1 MIYTLTTNPAI
12 DMNINTKTL
21 KPSHVNRTDEVV
33 YTPNGKGINVSF
45 VLRHY
50 GIESKILGFFGGFS
64 GHYIVDEIRKRD
76 YVIEPVWI
84 DDEITRINIFINSNG
99 EEYKLVNKG
108 GNVNSE
114 KQQELLDMIKSKDD
128 CTHLS
133 ISGSLPAGIDESY
146 YHEILKICK
155 EKGIEIIL
163 DISSKEL
170 KELLKYEPLLIK
182 PNDDEIKEVFGMEIT
197 DENSVK
203 EVMKHLH
210 GLGAKNVLMT
220 MGAKGL
226 YFSNKEK
233 IWFCDA
239 PKITLLS
246 SACSGDSC
254 LAALLSE
261 WLMGKDIEYAL
272 KKASATGAN
281 VAESMAIGDLKK
293 VDKYIESLN
302 IKEVK

>member
-1 MIYTLTTNPAI
+1 M
-12 DMNINTKTL
+12 
-21 KPSHVNRTDEVV
+21 
-33 YTPNGKGINVSF
+33 
-45 VLRHY
+45 
-50 GIESKILGFFGGFS
+50 
-64 GHYIVDEIRKRD
+64 
-76 YVIEPVWI
+76 
-84 DDEITRINIFINSNG
+84 
-99 EEYKLVNKG
+99 
-108 GNVNSE
+108 
-114 KQQELLDMIKSKDD
+114 
-128 CTHLS
+128 
-133 ISGSLPAGIDESY
+133 
-146 YHEILKICK
+146 
-155 EKGIEIIL
+155 
-163 DISSKEL
+163 
-170 KELLKYEPLLIK
+170 KYEPLLIK

-254 LAALLSE
+254 LAAFLSE

>member
-21 KPSHVNRTDEVV
+21 KPSYVNRTDEVV

-64 GHYIVDEIRKRD
+64 GHYIVDEIRKRN

-84 DDEITRINIFINSNG
+84 DDEITRINIFINSGG

-114 KQQELLDMIKSKDD
+114 KQHELLELIKSKDD

-146 YHEILKICK
+146 YHKILKICK

-254 LAALLSE
+254 LAAFLSE